1 MKKIFIALLLCFSLF
16 SMVACEF
23 IEGISPELSEIL
35 TDISGK
41 NTDSDDKNEES
52 NKENG
57 REEVSEK
64 EESEEET
71 EKEPGN
77 ESDNEQNG
85 GNDGGVYDGYNDFGY
100 LGLNLSEYLYLDES
114 YYKPFKYDNIVPP
127 VTDFDVENEII
138 RLLCEYKII
147 PSKPAVNVPN
157 VTISVGDVAN
167 IYYRGYTVE
176 DGVKNYFDGG
186 CNFYYPCIALEI
198 GSGTFIPGFEYN
210 LIGKNQQDYATM
222 TKVSEGKTQSGDV
235 ISFTYSVMY
244 ADGTSKSGATAI
256 IDLSDPM
263 IDEKWGDGFSAY
275 LNMDGGR
282 EIGSKIQESLMVSST
297 KASHGTDIYFD
308 MSINEVYRISEG
320 ERLVVEAYF
329 PYNYGIEELNGKTAY
344 FEVFI
349 RTVQDYEVYEFDD
362 SFIRERLKLSESDL
376 AEYEG
381 TTLAEKCRSYLKA
394 MLEEEY
400 NTELRNLF
408 EDDFWNEI
416 LELAEFKKLPEGE
429 VEDYYNQYVA
439 NIESAYQNYTS
450 YYSSLDAFARAYLE
464 LGSNADWK
472 ATLRKDAEDSVKQRL
487 IFYYIV
493 DVENLNPTDAEYKEL
508 YDYIFEQHLQS
519 YLEYYGITESS
530 ENYELKL
537 ETGKQIVLQEYG
549 QEYFDELV
557 LYDYVMEKIISWA
570 KLV

>member
-1 MKKIFIALLLCFSLF
+1 MSDQNNINSAEEKVTFEEKKRLNATKVFLIVFGVIALLAIIASIVIAIVLNKKDEKTGFDY
-16 SMVACEF
+16 A
-23 IEGISPELSEIL
+23 
-35 TDISGK
+35 
-41 NTDSDDKNEES
+41 NTD
-52 NKENG
+52 
-57 REEVSEK
+57 
-64 EESEEET
+64 
-71 EKEPGN
+71 
-77 ESDNEQNG
+77 
-85 GNDGGVYDGYNDFGY
+85 
-100 LGLNLSEYLYLDES
+100 LSSYLYVAENLYKNYEVDVNIDE
-114 YYKPFKYDNIVPP
+114 I
-127 VTDFDVENEII
+127 TDFDVKNAIMQV
-138 RLLCEYKII
+138 LCANKTK
-147 PSKPAVNVPN
+147 PSKTPANVPN

-176 DGVKNYFDGG
+176 DGKNIYFDGG
-186 CNFYYPCIALEI
+186 CNFSGAYTDLEI
-198 GSGTFIPGFEYN
+198 GSGTFIAGFEYN
-210 LIGKNQQDYATM
+210 LVGKNQQDYATM
-222 TKVSEGKTQSGDV
+222 TKVSEGNTQSGD
-235 ISFTYSVMY
+235 IIKLTYSVTY
-244 ADGTSKSGATAI
+244 ADGTSKNGATAI

-263 IDEKWGDGFSAY
+263 LDELWGEGFSAC
-275 LNMDGGR
+275 LNAEGGH
-282 EIGSKIQESLMVSST
+282 EVGKLFGGKNSGSALAVPST
-297 KASHGTDIYFD
+297 KSAGGTDVYFD
-308 MSINEVYRISEG
+308 MTINEIYRISEG
-320 ERLVVEAYF
+320 DRLIVDCHF
-329 PYNYGIEELNGKTAY
+329 PSDYQDASLAGKDAK
-344 FEVFI
+344 FEVYI
-349 RTVQDYEVYEFDD
+349 RTVQDYTAPEYNEA
-362 SFIRERLKLSESDL
+362 FITDVLKLSD
-376 AEYEG
+376 
-381 TTLAEKCRSYLKA
+381 SYLSSYAGNTLIEKYESYVKDQ
-394 MLEEEY
+394 LVYQREE
-400 NTELRNLF
+400 TIKTSI
-408 EDDFWNEI
+408 EDAFWTQIIAN
-416 LELAEFKKLPEGE
+416 AEFMKLPEGE